1 MRQDATVFL
10 VQSDK
15 IARMRSRILLLCLA
29 FAVFGCGLPAIGS
42 PASTSAPSGTTL
54 FRDDFSSPA
63 SGWDRNKNA
72 EGVMDYDGGGY
83 RMLVNALQV
92 NLWSTPHKDFSDVR
106 LEVDAGKLGGPDE
119 NRIGLICRSN
129 GESYYFFIISNDGYY
144 GLGIFGHGQA
154 NLLGQDQMQF
164 NDKIM
169 TGAAVNHLRADCNG
183 DTLTFYV
190 NGFQLAQVHN
200 TVLKH
205 GDVGLLTG
213 TFSQPGVDVVY
224 DNFVVV
230 KP

>member
-1 MRQDATVFL
+1 MRSHLPVLCLVLTVF
-10 VQSDK
+10 
-15 IARMRSRILLLCLA
+15 A
-29 FAVFGCGLPAIGS
+29 CGLPSIGS
-42 PASTSAPSGTTL
+42 PSSTSVPSSATL
-54 FRDDFSSPA
+54 FKDDFSSPA
-63 SGWDRNKNA
+63 SGWNRNKST

-92 NLWSTPHKDFSDVR
+92 NLWSTPHKDFGDVR
-106 LEVDAGKLGGPDE
+106 VEVDAGKLGGPDE
-119 NRIGLICRSN
+119 NRIGLICRYSN
-129 GESYYFFIISNDGYY
+129 TLAVQYYFFIMSSDGYY

-164 NDKIM
+164 NDKIL
-169 TGAAVNHLRADCNG
+169 TGAAVNHLRADCSG
-183 DTLTFYV
+183 DTFTFYV

-200 TVLKH
+200 AVLKH